1 MASERMPWGSLPYRV
16 WPTIQHSATSA
27 PGVRKR
33 APCSG
38 SKPVD
43 TLKRQR
49 HGTCSVGIAAMINQ
63 DECQYERHACSETQ
77 DRPPSAGA
85 VAELDRQVRDTVEA
99 LKLKVE
105 NLRLFLSW
113 RK

>member
-1 MASERMPWGSLPYRV
+1 
-16 WPTIQHSATSA
+16 
-27 PGVRKR
+27 
-33 APCSG
+33 
-38 SKPVD
+38 
-43 TLKRQR
+43 
-49 HGTCSVGIAAMINQ
+49 MINQ
-63 DECQYERHACSETQ
+63 DECQYERRACSERQ
-77 DRPPSAGA
+77 DPPPSAGA

>member
-1 MASERMPWGSLPYRV
+1 VDGDPSPS
-16 WPTIQHSATSA
+16 
-27 PGVRKR
+27 PGRDELVEL
-33 APCSG
+33 CG
-38 SKPVD
+38 
-43 TLKRQR
+43 TRQR
-49 HGTCSVGIAAMINQ
+49 HGTCSIGMAAMINQ
-63 DECQYERHACSETQ
+63 DECHYERHASSERQ
-77 DRPPSAGA
+77 DRPLSGGA

>member
-1 MASERMPWGSLPYRV
+1 
-16 WPTIQHSATSA
+16 
-27 PGVRKR
+27 
-33 APCSG
+33 
-38 SKPVD
+38 
-43 TLKRQR
+43 
-49 HGTCSVGIAAMINQ
+49 MINQ